1 MDSKEKLTGQE
12 KEAAALNAQQ
22 PIESQAK
29 ETIVLDAGDKTTS
42 RVVKMVQNIRHFMR
56 GRFDLRSDS
65 AAQVIVV
72 EEIRKGV
79 DFRGTNLWVLMFAVF
94 IASLGLNVN
103 STAVIIGAMLI
114 SPLMGPII
122 AMGLSLGI
130 NDFDLLKTA
139 WRNFLL
145 MVVMSLLTSTFFFII
160 SPISTAQSELLART
174 NPTTYDVLIA
184 FFGGMAGMVAQT
196 RKDRAVSVMSGVAIA
211 TALMPPLC
219 TAGYGIAMTNWQ
231 FLFGALYLFLINAVF
246 IAVGTYLVVLFL
258 RYEKKTVLDPVRQK
272 KNNRYVTIIIILV
285 GVPSIM
291 FGAHIVR
298 RTTFDESV
306 AKYVKHVFHYD
317 KTMVV
322 DYQSEYHYD
331 GENSR
336 VTVRLMG
343 EPLEDNV
350 LDNARVQMA
359 AYDLYDTD
367 LVVKQA
373 DSNQGVDIGV
383 LQSSYADIID
393 EKNDQIRAL
402 KLRLESISA
411 VDTLSGSSLSRE
423 VAFVDDN
430 IHSISLSKHIDY
442 EDGSSVDT
450 LVVAIVRPTNDSVK
464 VNTSK
469 VKKWLQERTLQENV
483 VVYIK

>member
-1 MDSKEKLTGQE
+1 
-12 KEAAALNAQQ
+12 
-22 PIESQAK
+22 
-29 ETIVLDAGDKTTS
+29 
-42 RVVKMVQNIRHFMR
+42 
-56 GRFDLRSDS
+56 
-65 AAQVIVV
+65 
-72 EEIRKGV
+72 
-79 DFRGTNLWVLMFAVF
+79 
-94 IASLGLNVN
+94 
-103 STAVIIGAMLI
+103 
-114 SPLMGPII
+114 
-122 AMGLSLGI
+122 
-130 NDFDLLKTA
+130 
-139 WRNFLL
+139 
-145 MVVMSLLTSTFFFII
+145 
-160 SPISTAQSELLART
+160 
-174 NPTTYDVLIA
+174 
-184 FFGGMAGMVAQT
+184 
-196 RKDRAVSVMSGVAIA
+196 
-211 TALMPPLC
+211 
-219 TAGYGIAMTNWQ
+219 
-231 FLFGALYLFLINAVF
+231 
-246 IAVGTYLVVLFL
+246 
-258 RYEKKTVLDPVRQK
+258 
-272 KNNRYVTIIIILV
+272 
-285 GVPSIM
+285 
-291 FGAHIVR
+291 
-298 RTTFDESV
+298 
-306 AKYVKHVFHYD
+306 
-317 KTMVV
+317 MVV